1 MRQTIFARRA
11 ARVLLAATLLLVPVN
26 FYAVPAALLNGAQPN
41 IGINVFLSVD
51 RAQRGRTVQ
60 AAVVMYIP
68 HGYHVNSNRPG
79 SKFSIPTVLKVDAPR
94 GIRVGLVAYPRAQS
108 RKFSFSEDRIAVYEG
123 QAVLRFNVTVP
134 ANYQPG
140 VAQLRLSLKYQSC
153 TDEVCFPPATRE
165 INLPVTV
172 VGANESSRNINGQ
185 FFGGRR
191 RG

>member
-1 MRQTIFARRA
+1 MTRNIFTRRA
-11 ARVLLAATLLLVPVN
+11 AALCLLAAMLLFIPAN
-26 FYAVPAALLNGAQPN
+26 FYATPAASLKRAQPN
-41 IGINVFLSVD
+41 IGINGFLSVD

-60 AAVVMYIP
+60 AAVVMNIP

-79 SKFSIPTVLKVDAPR
+79 SRFSIPTALRVEAPR
-94 GIRVGLVAYPRAQS
+94 GIRVGVVGYPRAQS

-123 QAVLRFNVTVP
+123 QAVLRFNITVP

-165 INLPVTV
+165 INLPVTI
-172 VGANESSRNINGQ
+172 VGANESSRNINNQ
-185 FFGGRR
+185 LFSRR
-191 RG
+191 R